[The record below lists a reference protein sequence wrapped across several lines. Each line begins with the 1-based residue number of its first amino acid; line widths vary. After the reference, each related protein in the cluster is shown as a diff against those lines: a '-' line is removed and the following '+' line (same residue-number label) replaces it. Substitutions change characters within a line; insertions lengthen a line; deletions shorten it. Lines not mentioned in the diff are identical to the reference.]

1 MNVSHQENMPFPYGV
16 SNLLMFDAGAYSH
29 IRNSFKTSII
39 ADEDESDIR
48 SQASD
53 QLTAYEKV
61 QLWKTDTGDF
71 EEIAGFTPD
80 ELPPEGE
87 DELSDGSDLFDG
99 IDDYSEAWDFVF
111 GSLAFSKLRARITRA
126 AILTP
131 RTGQVID
138 QIRDFILNALSS
150 QSMEAKTRSSL
161 PKLLISTFHIS
172 WNPLHFLR
180 SQYEPECLPELQH
193 IVTINGSAVDA
204 QAATCGEYVEQVWPE
219 TGREILRALQDFTT
233 LNGHLDGGNISKLF
247 RLGYIC

>member
-1 MNVSHQENMPFPYGV
+1 M
-16 SNLLMFDAGAYSH
+16 LIFDAVACSH
-29 IRNSFKTSII
+29 IRNSFKTSTIP
-39 ADEDESDIR
+39 DEDESNIR
-48 SQASD
+48 SRASD

-71 EEIAGFTPD
+71 EEIAGFNPD
-80 ELPPEGE
+80 ELPIEGE
-87 DELSDGSDLFDG
+87 NDLSDGSDLSDG

-111 GSLAFSKLRARITRA
+111 RSRAFTKLQARITRA

-138 QIRDFILNALSS
+138 QIRECILNALSS
-150 QSMEAKTRSSL
+150 QFVEGKTRSSL
-161 PKLLISTFHIS
+161 SKLLMSTFHIS

-180 SQYEPECLPELQH
+180 SQCETERLPELQH

-219 TGREILRALQDFTT
+219 MGREILRALQDFTT
-233 LNGHLDGGNISKLF
+233 LNGRLDDGNVSKKKF
-247 RLGYIC
+247 GVGYKS